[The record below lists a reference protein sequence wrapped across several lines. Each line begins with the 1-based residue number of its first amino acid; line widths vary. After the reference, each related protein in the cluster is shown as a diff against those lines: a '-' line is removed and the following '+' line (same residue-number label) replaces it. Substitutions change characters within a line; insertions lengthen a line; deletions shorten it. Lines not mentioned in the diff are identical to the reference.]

1 MRIKSSELTID
12 VYYGVSSILL
22 IGLAGVRVSK
32 RYYCAPGRS
41 SSSATEQL
49 SSKRANQSG
58 DVLSL
63 RRLKLVYIVL
73 SYGKHTWSPLR
84 YKPLV
89 FFVEIVAVY
98 FRNCITPT
106 NALFEQNSGCF
117 SLQQVGHIA
126 RSVL

>member
-1 MRIKSSELTID
+1 VRIKSSELTID